1 MEEAQGEAARITV
14 QRRVEWADTDA
25 SGHHHFTAVLRWAEE
40 AETVLLERL
49 GLGDLAVGHCPRVHI
64 SVDYRRPLHVRE
76 LVDIVLGVA
85 AVGRSSVSYELVVR
99 EGGEV
104 AAKGDMVA
112 VLVGPEPGSG
122 AVAWPPAAR
131 RALLG
136 GGAVA
141 GERYEPVAAVREGR
155 QDQPG

>member
-1 MEEAQGEAARITV
+1 MEEAGNAARIVV

-49 GLGDLAVGHCPRVHI
+49 GLGDLAVGHCPRVHV
-64 SVDYRRPLHVRE
+64 SADYRRPLEVRE
-76 LVDIVLGVA
+76 LVEIELAVA

-99 EGGEV
+99 RGEEV
-104 AAKGDMVA
+104 AATGKMVA
-112 VLVGPEPGSG
+112 VLVRPETGGG
-122 AVAWPPAAR
+122 AAAWPPPAR

-136 GGAVA
+136 AGAVA
-141 GERYEPVAAVREGR
+141 GERYEPPAVA
-155 QDQPG
+155 PGAGQAQQG